1 MKNKKLLWHGRFT
14 PWLFLLPTL
23 VGLLAFRL
31 IPIVWAFILSFSQW
45 SLLGSPKFVGL
56 MNYIEAFKTDTFIQT
71 ISNTIEF
78 SIIYVIGS
86 ILFGLILAVLINIK
100 LKSIAFFRAIIYLPV
115 VTSAVAVGIVW
126 NWILGPNVGLLNS
139 ILESFNLPAP
149 YWLGDPKLALT
160 TVASV
165 QVWKMAG
172 YSMILFL
179 AGLQGISAQ
188 TLEAAIVD
196 GATKFQR
203 FFKVTLPMLTPT
215 VFFVLTVAIIDSF
228 KNFELIYAMTKGG
241 PQNSTNTLVYD
252 VYLNAFVY
260 YRVGYASAV
269 AFVLLIFVGLLTI
282 FNFYIKKNWAQ
293 PLE

>member
-14 PWLFLLPTL
+14 PWLFLLPTII
-23 VGLLAFRL
+23 GLIVFR
-31 IPIVWAFILSFSQW
+31 IVPIVWAFVLSFSQW
-45 SLLGSPKFVGL
+45 SLLGSPKFIGIT
-56 MNYIEAFKTDTFIQT
+56 NYIEAFNTDTFIQT
-71 ISNTIEF
+71 LFNTVEF
-78 SIIYVIGS
+78 SIYYVIGS
-86 ILFGLILAVLINIK
+86 IFFGLLLAVLINVK

-126 NWILGPNVGLLNS
+126 NWILGPNIGLLHT
-139 ILESFNLPAP
+139 ILESLNIPTA
-149 YWLGDPKLALT
+149 YWLGDPKIALR
-160 TVASV
+160 TVAFV

-188 TLEAAIVD
+188 TIEAAIVD
-196 GATKFQR
+196 GANSVQR
-203 FFKVTLPMLTPT
+203 FFKVVLPMLAPS
-215 VFFVLTVAIIDSF
+215 VFFVLTISIIDSF

-241 PQNSTNTLVYD
+241 PQNATNTLVYD

-260 YRVGYASAV
+260 YRVGYAAAV

-282 FNFYIKKNWAQ
+282 MNFYIRKNWAR

>member
-1 MKNKKLLWHGRFT
+1 MKNRKLLWHGRFT
-14 PWLFLLPTL
+14 PWLFLLPTII
-23 VGLLAFRL
+23 GLLVFRL
-31 IPIVWAFILSFSQW
+31 IPIVWAFVLSFTQW
-45 SLLGSPKFVGL
+45 SLLGSPVFIGFSNFK
-56 MNYIEAFKTDTFIQT
+56 EAFSTESFLQTFT
-71 ISNTIEF
+71 NTLEF
-78 SIIYVIGS
+78 SLIYVVGS
-86 ILFGLILAVLINIK
+86 IFFGLLLAVLINIK
-100 LKSIAFFRAIIYLPV
+100 AKSIAFFRAVIYLPV

-139 ILESFNLPAP
+139 ILEILHLPTP
-149 YWLGDPKLALT
+149 YWLGDPKLALS

-179 AGLQGISAQ
+179 AGLQGISSQ

-196 GATKFQR
+196 GATKTQR
-203 FFKVTLPMLTPT
+203 FFRITLPMLAPT
-215 VFFVLTVAIIDSF
+215 VFFVLTVSIIDSF

-269 AFVLLIFVGLLTI
+269 AFVLLVFVGVLTL
-282 FNFYIKKNWAQ
+282 FNFYVKRHWAQ

>member
-1 MKNKKLLWHGRFT
+1 MKNRKLLWHSRFA
-14 PWLFLLPTL
+14 PWLFLLPTII
-23 VGLLAFRL
+23 GLLVFRL
-31 IPIVWAFILSFSQW
+31 IPIVWAFVLSFTQW
-45 SLLGSPKFVGL
+45 SLLGSPNFVGL
-56 MNYIEAFKTDTFIQT
+56 SNFIEAFNTEAFLQTF
-71 ISNTIEF
+71 SNTIEF
-78 SIIYVIGS
+78 SLIYVVGS
-86 ILFGLILAVLINIK
+86 IIFGLLLAVLINIK
-100 LKSIAFFRAIIYLPV
+100 IKSIAFFRAVIYLPV

-126 NWILGPNVGLLNS
+126 NWILGPNIGLVHS
-139 ILESFNLPAP
+139 ILANLNITAP

-179 AGLQGISAQ
+179 SGLQGISAE

-196 GATKFQR
+196 GASKVQR
-203 FFKVTLPMLTPT
+203 FFRITLPMLSPT
-215 VFFVLTVAIIDSF
+215 VFFVLTVSIIDSF

-269 AFVLLIFVGLLTI
+269 AFVLLVFVGVLTLL
-282 FNFYIKKNWAQ
+282 NFYIKRHWAQ

>member
-1 MKNKKLLWHGRFT
+1 MKNKKLLWHSRYA
-14 PWLFLLPTL
+14 PWLFLFPTL
-23 VGLLAFRL
+23 VGLLVFRL
-31 IPIVWAFILSFSQW
+31 IPIVWAFVLSFTQW
-45 SLLGSPKFVGL
+45 SLLGSPKFIGL
-56 MNYIEAFKTDTFIQT
+56 SNFIEALQNDLFLQT
-71 ISNTIEF
+71 LGNTTKF

-86 ILFGLILAVLINIK
+86 ILFGLLLAVLINIK
-100 LKSIAFFRAIIYLPV
+100 IKSIAFFRALIYLPV
-115 VTSAVAVGIVW
+115 VTSAVAVGLVW

-139 ILESFNLPAP
+139 VLASLNLPTP

-179 AGLQGISAQ
+179 SGLQAISSE

-196 GATKFQR
+196 GASSVQR
-203 FFKVTLPMLTPT
+203 FFRITLPILSPT
-215 VFFVLTVAIIDSF
+215 VFFVLTISIIDSF

-269 AFVLLIFVGLLTI
+269 AFFLLVFVGILTLV
-282 FNFYIKKNWAQ
+282 NFYIKRHWAQ
-293 PLE
+293 PLM

>member
-1 MKNKKLLWHGRFT
+1 MKNRKLLWHSRFA
-14 PWLFLLPTL
+14 PWLFLLPTII
-23 VGLLAFRL
+23 GLLVFRL
-31 IPIVWAFILSFSQW
+31 IPIVWAFVLSFTQW
-45 SLLGSPKFVGL
+45 SLLGSPNFVGL
-56 MNYIEAFKTDTFIQT
+56 SNFIEAFNTEAFLQTF
-71 ISNTIEF
+71 SNTIEF
-78 SIIYVIGS
+78 SLIYVVGS
-86 ILFGLILAVLINIK
+86 IIFGLFLAVLINIK
-100 LKSIAFFRAIIYLPV
+100 IKSIAFFRAVIYLPV

-126 NWILGPNVGLLNS
+126 NWILGPNIGLVHS
-139 ILESFNLPAP
+139 ILANLNITAP

-179 AGLQGISAQ
+179 SGLQGISAE

-196 GATKFQR
+196 GASKVQR
-203 FFKVTLPMLTPT
+203 FFRITLPMLSPT
-215 VFFVLTVAIIDSF
+215 VFFVLTVSIIDSF

-269 AFVLLIFVGLLTI
+269 AFVLLVFVGVLTLL
-282 FNFYIKKNWAQ
+282 NFYIKRHWAQ

>member
-1 MKNKKLLWHGRFT
+1 MKNRKLSWHGRFT
-14 PWLFLLPTL
+14 PWLFLFPTI
-23 VGLLAFRL
+23 VGLIAFRL
-31 IPIVWAFILSFSQW
+31 IPIVWAFVLSFNQW
-45 SLLGSPKFVGL
+45 SLLGNPKFVGL
-56 MNYIEAFKTDTFIQT
+56 LNYIEAFHTETFIQT
-71 ISNTIEF
+71 LFNTIEF
-78 SIIYVIGS
+78 SVIYVIGS
-86 ILFGLILAVLINIK
+86 IVFGLILAVLINVK
-100 LKSIAFFRAIIYLPV
+100 AKSIPFFRAVIYLPV

-126 NWILGPNVGLLNS
+126 NWILGPNVGLLS
-139 ILESFNLPAP
+139 TILESMSISAP
-149 YWLGDPKLALT
+149 YWLGDPKLALQ
-160 TVASV
+160 TVAGV

-188 TLEAAIVD
+188 TIEAAICD
-196 GATKFQR
+196 GANSVQR
-203 FFKVTLPMLTPT
+203 FFRVVLPMLAPT

-282 FNFYIKKNWAQ
+282 MNFYIRRNWAR
-293 PLE
+293 PLD

>member
-1 MKNKKLLWHGRFT
+1 MKNRKLLWHSRFA
-14 PWLFLLPTL
+14 PWLFLLPTII
-23 VGLLAFRL
+23 GLLVFRL
-31 IPIVWAFILSFSQW
+31 IPIVWAFVLSFTQW
-45 SLLGSPKFVGL
+45 SLLGSPNFVGL
-56 MNYIEAFKTDTFIQT
+56 SNFVEAFNTETFIQT
-71 ISNTIEF
+71 FSNTIEF

-86 ILFGLILAVLINIK
+86 IIFGLFLAVLINIK
-100 LKSIAFFRAIIYLPV
+100 IKSIAFFRAVIYLPV

-126 NWILGPNVGLLNS
+126 NWILGPNIGLLHS
-139 ILESFNLPAP
+139 ILASLNITAP

-179 AGLQGISAQ
+179 SGLQGISAE

-196 GATKFQR
+196 GASKVQR
-203 FFKVTLPMLTPT
+203 FFRITLPMLSPT
-215 VFFVLTVAIIDSF
+215 VFFVLTVSIIDSF

-269 AFVLLIFVGLLTI
+269 AFVLLVFVGVLTLL
-282 FNFYIKKNWAQ
+282 NFYIKRHWAQ

>member
-1 MKNKKLLWHGRFT
+1 MKNRKLLWHSRFA
-14 PWLFLLPTL
+14 PWLFLLPTII
-23 VGLLAFRL
+23 GLLVFRL
-31 IPIVWAFILSFSQW
+31 IPIVWAFVLSFTRW
-45 SLLGSPKFVGL
+45 SLLGSPNFVGIS
-56 MNYIEAFKTDTFIQT
+56 NFTEAFNTETFIQT
-71 ISNTIEF
+71 FSNTIEF

-86 ILFGLILAVLINIK
+86 IVFGLFLAVLINIK
-100 LKSIAFFRAIIYLPV
+100 IKSIAFFRAVIYLPV

-126 NWILGPNVGLLNS
+126 NWILGPNIGLLHS
-139 ILESFNLPAP
+139 ILASFNITAP
-149 YWLGDPKLALT
+149 YWLGDPKIALT

-179 AGLQGISAQ
+179 SGLQGISAE

-196 GATKFQR
+196 GASKVQR
-203 FFKVTLPMLTPT
+203 FFRITLPMLSPT
-215 VFFVLTVAIIDSF
+215 VFFVLTVSIIDSF

-269 AFVLLIFVGLLTI
+269 AFVLLVFVGVLTL
-282 FNFYIKKNWAQ
+282 FNFYIKRHWAQ

>member
-1 MKNKKLLWHGRFT
+1 MKNRKLLWHSRFA
-14 PWLFLLPTL
+14 PWLFLLPTII
-23 VGLLAFRL
+23 GLLVFRL
-31 IPIVWAFILSFSQW
+31 IPIVWAFVLSFTRW
-45 SLLGSPKFVGL
+45 SLLGSPTFVGIS
-56 MNYIEAFKTDTFIQT
+56 NFTEAFNTETFIQT
-71 ISNTIEF
+71 FSNTIEF

-86 ILFGLILAVLINIK
+86 IVFGLFLAVLINIK
-100 LKSIAFFRAIIYLPV
+100 IKSIAFFRAVIYLPV

-126 NWILGPNVGLLNS
+126 NWILGPNIGLLHS
-139 ILESFNLPAP
+139 ILASFNITAP
-149 YWLGDPKLALT
+149 YWLGDPKIALT

-179 AGLQGISAQ
+179 SGLQGISAE

-196 GATKFQR
+196 GASKVQR
-203 FFKVTLPMLTPT
+203 FFRITLPMLSPT
-215 VFFVLTVAIIDSF
+215 VFFVLTVSIIDSF

-269 AFVLLIFVGLLTI
+269 AFVLLVFVGVLTL
-282 FNFYIKKNWAQ
+282 FNFYIKRHWAQ

>member
-1 MKNKKLLWHGRFT
+1 MKNRKLLWHSRFA
-14 PWLFLLPTL
+14 PWLFLLPTII
-23 VGLLAFRL
+23 GLLVFRL
-31 IPIVWAFILSFSQW
+31 IPIVWAFVLSFTQW
-45 SLLGSPKFVGL
+45 SLLGSPNFVGL
-56 MNYIEAFKTDTFIQT
+56 SNFIEAFNTETFIQT
-71 ISNTIEF
+71 FSNTIEF
-78 SIIYVIGS
+78 SLIYVVGS
-86 ILFGLILAVLINIK
+86 IIFGLFLAVLINIK
-100 LKSIAFFRAIIYLPV
+100 IKSIAFFRAVIYLPV

-126 NWILGPNVGLLNS
+126 NWILGPNIGLVHS
-139 ILESFNLPAP
+139 ILANLNITAP

-179 AGLQGISAQ
+179 SGLQGISAE

-196 GATKFQR
+196 GASKIQR
-203 FFKVTLPMLTPT
+203 FFRITLPMLSPT
-215 VFFVLTVAIIDSF
+215 VFFVLTVSIIDSF

-269 AFVLLIFVGLLTI
+269 AFVLLVFVGVLTL
-282 FNFYIKKNWAQ
+282 FNFYIKRHWAQ

>member
-1 MKNKKLLWHGRFT
+1 MKKNKLSWHGRFT
-14 PWLFLLPTL
+14 PWLFLLPTII
-23 VGLLAFRL
+23 GLIVFRL
-31 IPIVWAFILSFSQW
+31 VPIVWAFILSFSRW
-45 SLLGSPKFVGL
+45 SLLGSPKFIGIS
-56 MNYIEAFKTDTFIQT
+56 NYIEAFHTDTFLQT
-71 ISNTIEF
+71 LSNTVEF
-78 SIIYVIGS
+78 SIIYVVGS
-86 ILFGLILAVLINIK
+86 IIFGLLLAVLINVK
-100 LKSIAFFRAIIYLPV
+100 AKSIAFFRAVIYLPV

-126 NWILGPNVGLLNS
+126 NWILGPNVGLLHT
-139 ILESFNLPAP
+139 ILESMNISAP
-149 YWLGDPKLALT
+149 YWLGDPKLALS

-188 TLEAAIVD
+188 TIEAAVVD
-196 GATKFQR
+196 GANGVQR
-203 FFKVTLPMLTPT
+203 FFKVVLPMLAPT

-241 PQNSTNTLVYD
+241 PQNATNTLVYD

-260 YRVGYASAV
+260 YRVGYASSV

-282 FNFYIKKNWAQ
+282 MNFYIRKRWAR
-293 PLE
+293 PLD

>member
-1 MKNKKLLWHGRFT
+1 MKKKKLLWHGRLT
-14 PWLFLLPTL
+14 PWLFLLPTIIGL
-23 VGLLAFRL
+23 VVFR
-31 IPIVWAFILSFSQW
+31 IVPIVWAFVLSFSKW
-45 SLLGSPKFVGL
+45 SLLGSPKFLGFA
-56 MNYIEAFKTDTFIQT
+56 NYIEAFHNENFIQT
-71 ISNTIEF
+71 ITNTIQF

-86 ILFGLILAVLINIK
+86 IIFGLILAVLINVK
-100 LKSIAFFRAIIYLPV
+100 LKSIAFFRAVIYLPV

-126 NWILGPNVGLLNS
+126 NWILGPNVGLFAT
-139 ILESFNLPAP
+139 ILESFNITAP
-149 YWLGDPKLALT
+149 YWLGDPKLALS
-160 TVASV
+160 TVATV

-188 TLEAAIVD
+188 TLEAATVD
-196 GATKFQR
+196 GASKIQR
-203 FFKVTLPMLTPT
+203 FFRITLPMLSPT
-215 VFFVLTVAIIDSF
+215 VFFVLTVSIIDSF

-241 PQNSTNTLVYD
+241 PQNATNTLVYD

-269 AFVLLIFVGLLTI
+269 AFVLLLFVGILTI
-282 FNFYIKKNWAQ
+282 MNFYIKKNWAQ

>member
-1 MKNKKLLWHGRFT
+1 MKNKKLLWHSRFA
-14 PWLFLLPTL
+14 PWLFLLPTII
-23 VGLLAFRL
+23 GLLVFRL
-31 IPIVWAFILSFSQW
+31 IPIVWAFVLSFTQW
-45 SLLGSPKFVGL
+45 SLLGSPSFIGL
-56 MNYIEAFKTDTFIQT
+56 SNFKEAFTTESFLQTF
-71 ISNTIEF
+71 SNTLEF
-78 SIIYVIGS
+78 SLIYVVGS
-86 ILFGLILAVLINIK
+86 IFFGLLLAVLINIK
-100 LKSIAFFRAIIYLPV
+100 TKSIAFFRAVIYLPV

-126 NWILGPNVGLLNS
+126 NWILGPNVGLLNT
-139 ILESFNLPAP
+139 ILEILHLPTP
-149 YWLGDPKLALT
+149 YWLGDPKLALS

-196 GATKFQR
+196 GATKTQR
-203 FFKVTLPMLTPT
+203 FFRITLPMLSPT
-215 VFFVLTVAIIDSF
+215 IFFVLTVSIIDSF
-228 KNFELIYAMTKGG
+228 KNFELIYAMTRGG

-269 AFVLLIFVGLLTI
+269 AFVLLVFVGVLTL
-282 FNFYIKKNWAQ
+282 FNFYVKRHWAQ